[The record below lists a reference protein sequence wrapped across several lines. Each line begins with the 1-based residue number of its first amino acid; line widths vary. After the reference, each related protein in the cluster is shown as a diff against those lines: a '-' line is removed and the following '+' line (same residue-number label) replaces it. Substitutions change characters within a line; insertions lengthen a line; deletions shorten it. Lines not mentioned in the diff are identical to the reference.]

1 MSPTTAVQRGLD
13 VIVRS
18 LPENIRK
25 TLLLPLVAKSLA
37 ALLGYITLRQVNR
50 TLNAW
55 SVSSLVS
62 RPWQNDREL
71 VLVTGGCSGI
81 GKAVMEELSQ
91 RGAKVIILDIQQ
103 PSFELPPNVFF
114 YEADITSTAAL
125 HETANEIR
133 AIHGHPTVLVN
144 NAGVLHF
151 TPILDQTEVTVRQT
165 FEVNTMAH
173 YWTVK
178 EFLPAMIERNHGH
191 VVTLASMA
199 SFLSVGNMASYA
211 CSKASALAFH
221 EAIGQELKFW
231 YNAEGVK
238 TSVFHP
244 LYVGTP
250 MIKPLT
256 KGGARFKRP
265 VLAVETVSHAIS
277 QQILSGK
284 SGQIILPG
292 KLWWLSLLRG
302 FPTWLQES
310 IRGSSSQGAKRLGD
324 SGRA

>member
-103 PSFELPPNVFF
+103 PSFELRKFQL
-114 YEADITSTAAL
+114 YYRITL
-125 HETANEIR
+125 
-133 AIHGHPTVLVN
+133 
-144 NAGVLHF
+144 
-151 TPILDQTEVTVRQT
+151 
-165 FEVNTMAH
+165 
-173 YWTVK
+173 
-178 EFLPAMIERNHGH
+178 
-191 VVTLASMA
+191 
-199 SFLSVGNMASYA
+199 
-211 CSKASALAFH
+211 
-221 EAIGQELKFW
+221 
-231 YNAEGVK
+231 
-238 TSVFHP
+238 
-244 LYVGTP
+244 
-250 MIKPLT
+250 LT
-256 KGGARFKRP
+256 NG
-265 VLAVETVSHAIS
+265 
-277 QQILSGK
+277 
-284 SGQIILPG
+284 
-292 KLWWLSLLRG
+292 
-302 FPTWLQES
+302 
-310 IRGSSSQGAKRLGD
+310 
-324 SGRA
+324 

>member
-1 MSPTTAVQRGLD
+1 MSLTTALQRVLNGAFRNLSEST
-13 VIVRS
+13 R
-18 LPENIRK
+18 E
-25 TLLLPLVAKSLA
+25 TLLLSLLPKSLA

-50 TLNAW
+50 ALNAW
-55 SVSSLVS
+55 SLNNLAS
-62 RPWQNDREL
+62 RPWQNDQEL

-81 GKAVMEELSQ
+81 GKAVMEELAQ
-91 RGAKVIILDIQQ
+91 HGAKVIILDIQQ
-103 PSFELPPNVFF
+103 PSFELP
-114 YEADITSTAAL
+114 
-125 HETANEIR
+125 NEIR
-133 AIHGHPTVLVN
+133 AVHGHPTVLVN

-151 TPILDQTEVTVRQT
+151 TPILDQTEAAVRQT

-199 SFLSVGNMASYA
+199 SFLSAGNMASYA
-211 CSKASALAFH
+211 CSKASALAYH
-221 EAIGQELKFW
+221 EAIGQELKVW
-231 YNAEGVK
+231 YNADGVK

-250 MIKPLT
+250 MIKPLM

-284 SGQIILPG
+284 SGQIIIPG

-310 IRGSSSQGAKRLGD
+310 IRRSSSQGAKRLGD